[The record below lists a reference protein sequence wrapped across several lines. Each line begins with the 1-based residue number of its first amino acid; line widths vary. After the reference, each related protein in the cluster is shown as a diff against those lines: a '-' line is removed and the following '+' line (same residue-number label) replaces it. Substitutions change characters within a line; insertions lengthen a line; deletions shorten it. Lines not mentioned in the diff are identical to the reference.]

1 MYQWSLD
8 TLHLAQ
14 DSLRKHWTPPRS
26 ARTSLAR
33 RWVARVWSSYNHGGD
48 HGDMTGG
55 WFMIVL
61 TKHLRGYNHQEW
73 NHGDII
79 GISWGYVANN
89 ADMIETWRKKN
100 GRLWPAMNSPMDGLV
115 TCHRWAPSILGDNS
129 CGPDTGWKGH
139 QKDRQVASQMLW
151 WKSVSCLAS
160 WDLLYIAVTPLFK
173 WG

>member
-61 TKHLRGYNHQEW
+61 TKHIRGYNHQEW

-89 ADMIETWRKKN
+89 ADMIETWRKKM
-100 GRLWPAMNSPMDGLV
+100 GG
-115 TCHRWAPSILGDNS
+115 
-129 CGPDTGWKGH
+129 CGPPWIPQWMGLSLATGGH
-139 QKDRQVASQMLW
+139 HPFWGITVVAQIQAEKVTKKIDKLHPKCYDGNLFLVW
-151 WKSVSCLAS
+151 LLGISC
-160 WDLLYIAVTPLFK
+160 I
-173 WG
+173 